1 MVRRRSYNPVER
13 LLTVEA
19 GRERIL
25 AAARD
30 LLEDD
35 AAEGFSIDAVAR
47 RAGVARMTIYNQF
60 ESKAGLLEALFDSLA
75 ARGPLADMADIF
87 KHPDA
92 LAALDEYVAVFG
104 RFWTLNR
111 RAHARLRAAAL
122 HDEELATAMAARN
135 ERRRKGVAELLRRL
149 GDKARPVVSRAE
161 VVDVIYL
168 LLSFDTFNELA
179 GEGRTP
185 EDVVPTMARLVR
197 AVLGIGSR

>member
-1 MVRRRSYNPVER
+1 
-13 LLTVEA
+13 
-19 GRERIL
+19 
-25 AAARD
+25 
-30 LLEDD
+30 
-35 AAEGFSIDAVAR
+35 
-47 RAGVARMTIYNQF
+47 MTIYNQF

-122 HDEELATAMAARN
+122 HDEELAAAMAARN